1 MFKNLPEV
9 VAATVFSVSSSFN
22 LSKDAFVSEYLFRNK
37 TSRDLVVITM
47 SYNFTTSRLGISYVI
62 FKIRYMFKVS
72 VSQKE

>member
-72 VSQKE
+72 VAQKE

>member
-9 VAATVFSVSSSFN
+9 VAATVFVSSSFN
-22 LSKDAFVSEYLFRNK
+22 LSKDAFVYEYLFRNK
-37 TSRDLVVITM
+37 TSRDLVITM
-47 SYNFTTSRLGISYVI
+47 SYNFPSRNYVI